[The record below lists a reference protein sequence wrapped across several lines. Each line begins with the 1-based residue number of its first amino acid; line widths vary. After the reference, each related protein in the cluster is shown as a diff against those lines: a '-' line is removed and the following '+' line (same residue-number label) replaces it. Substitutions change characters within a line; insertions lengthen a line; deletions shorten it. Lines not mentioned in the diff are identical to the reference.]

1 MAAIPLPAI
10 TNTQESTPSWEDLRK
25 AFERIEQRASGAAQI
40 PSVFPIKK
48 TNSTK
53 ENSSKLFNLHKSFV
67 MMMQKSVQDF
77 VRKIV
82 KTVLNISDKPRIQ
95 QKSIEQQREAQ
106 LLQEDY
112 QNAQI
117 EELKNITQLL
127 EKLVKMGGVGGQKG
141 GSGWLDSAVDMA
153 LLATNLRRGGRG
165 AAAVSGAGRAT
176 GVLAKTRQLGRVAA
190 GGGLGKIAEAR
201 NMSAPMKMLA
211 KTSDKVVSVIS
222 SAKNKVLDVGTKVVQ
237 MGKDVGGRILQKSA
251 SLLGLGTKMGAAA
264 AGTGV
269 ATKVA
274 TGAVGG
280 AGSAAA
286 QAIPEVAEVAGK
298 TAAASSAA
306 KPIVEAATS
315 TTQTAAQTGASM
327 VDDAAAVAKPGFFGR
342 MWGGVKNI
350 GSAALGTVKQL
361 GTGAVEL
368 AKAVKNPMAFLKTN
382 KDVILKG
389 IKGSALISALIEPII
404 GYLNIQDIK
413 ENPEYSTQEKKEL
426 IGQQVGARVGS
437 GIGSVLGGALGT
449 VGGPL
454 GTILGGLVGSLG
466 GEWVGSQL
474 ANLIGPEGIYNMAAG
489 LPGKVGEFFSVE
501 AATPTSP
508 EQQAKPEAQATAQA
522 TPEATTQTGA
532 PGTPPVATPTA
543 TATTVA
549 EDGTLSQTQVTPTP
563 QAANTAKLEQQ
574 FAQPTASAM
583 GAAPIAAPSA
593 QPIVNNYYYNTT
605 AVAPSQPGGSESSA
619 PMGQPSESVLNGML
633 SADAHGAR
641 MGINS

>member
-10 TNTQESTPSWEDLRK
+10 TNTKESTPSWEDLRK

-53 ENSSKLFNLHKSFV
+53 EDSSKLFNLHKSFV

-95 QKSIEQQREAQ
+95 QKSIEEQREAR
-106 LLQEDY
+106 LLEEDY

-127 EKLVKMGGVGGQKG
+127 EKLVKMGGVGGG
-141 GSGWLDSAVDMA
+141 GQGGGWLDSAVDMA
-153 LLATNLRRGGRG
+153 LLASTFRRGGRG
-165 AAAVSGAGRAT
+165 AAAVSSAGRAT
-176 GVLAKTRQLGRVAA
+176 GVLAKTKQLGRVAA

-222 SAKNKVLDVGTKVVQ
+222 SAKNKVLDVGTKVVK

-269 ATKVA
+269 AAKVA

-327 VDDAAAVAKPGFFGR
+327 ADDAAAVAKPGFFGK
-342 MWGGVKNI
+342 MWGGIKNI
-350 GSAALGTVKQL
+350 GSSALGTVKQL

-368 AKAVKNPMAFLKTN
+368 AKAVKNPIAFLKTN

-437 GIGSVLGGALGT
+437 GIGSVLGASLGT

-454 GTILGGLVGSLG
+454 GTILGGVVGSLG

-474 ANLIGPEGIYNMAAG
+474 ANLIGAEGIYNMAAG

-501 AATPTSP
+501 GAKPTSP
-508 EQQAKPEAQATAQA
+508 EQPKPEAQATEQA
-522 TPEATTQTGA
+522 TPEATQTGA
-532 PGTPPVATPTA
+532 PGSPPVTTPTA

-574 FAQPTASAM
+574 FAQPAASAM

-593 QPIVNNYYYNTT
+593 QPIVNNYYYNNT

-619 PMGQPSESVLNGML
+619 PMGQPSESIMNMML